1 MGSPIAVRPADD
13 EDATLI
19 AGLTR
24 KAWAGKVS
32 VTSSGHRETAVLVA
46 EHLRQGGGFV
56 LLDGATPIGS
66 VRWLPHDTEP
76 GVWEILRM
84 GVLPEY
90 RGQNL
95 SQHLLEAVIHHGLES
110 GIDELRLAVRPDQP
124 KLIDFY
130 SAYEFELAPELEYS
144 HANPLEPAPLVMRRV
159 LRD

>member
-1 MGSPIAVRPADD
+1 MPSSFAVRPADD
-13 EDATLI
+13 DDAPLI

-56 LLDGATPIGS
+56 LLDDDKPVGS
-66 VRWLPHDTEP
+66 VRWLPHDTDAH
-76 GVWEILRM
+76 VWEILRM

-90 RGQNL
+90 RGRNI

-110 GIDELRLAVRPDQP
+110 AVDELRLAVRTDQP

-130 SAYEFELAPELEYS
+130 SAYQFELAPELEYS

>member
-1 MGSPIAVRPADD
+1 MPGACAVRPADD
-13 EDATLI
+13 DDAALI

-56 LLDGATPIGS
+56 LMDGETPIGS

-76 GVWEILRM
+76 RVWEILRM

-90 RGQNL
+90 RGRNI

-110 GIDELRLAVRPDQP
+110 GIDELRLAVRADQP

-130 SAYEFELAPELEYS
+130 SAFEFELAPELEYS
-144 HANPLEPAPLVMRRV
+144 HANPLEPAPLVMRRL